1 MNKME
6 NEVKIALQD
15 SPLRNASVIAW
26 VNRQAEIDR
35 ERIQST
41 EPKPRRPLIEMLRR
55 S

>member
-6 NEVKIALQD
+6 NEVKIASQD
-15 SPLRNASVIAW
+15 SPLRNKTVIAW

-35 ERIQST
+35 ERIQIT
-41 EPKPRRPLIEMLRR
+41 EPKPRRPLVEMLRK